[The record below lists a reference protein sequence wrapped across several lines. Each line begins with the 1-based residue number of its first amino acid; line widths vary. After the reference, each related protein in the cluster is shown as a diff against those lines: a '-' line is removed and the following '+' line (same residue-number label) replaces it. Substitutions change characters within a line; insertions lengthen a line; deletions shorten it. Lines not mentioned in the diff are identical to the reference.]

1 MQQRI
6 VTDLVDDALQN
17 GAHAAAGGRPHD
29 GEGFF
34 YRPTILS
41 NLDDGTRI
49 VAEEQFG
56 PALPVRPPEV
66 TAFLAARTERLRF
79 RGDQAMATQ
88 CAGQPPDQRGEH
100 SPVRPVQVR
109 PRVGRRRTATS
120 CRSTRSST
128 SLMEDVRPETPRGN
142 CVEADDSGDAT
153 TPLS

>member
-1 MQQRI
+1 MQPRI

-56 PALPVRPPEV
+56 PALPERPPEV
-66 TAFLAARTERLRF
+66 TAFLAARTKRLRF
-79 RGDQAMATQ
+79 RG
-88 CAGQPPDQRGEH
+88 
-100 SPVRPVQVR
+100 
-109 PRVGRRRTATS
+109 
-120 CRSTRSST
+120 
-128 SLMEDVRPETPRGN
+128 
-142 CVEADDSGDAT
+142 
-153 TPLS
+153 

>member
-1 MQQRI
+1 VQQRI

-66 TAFLAARTERLRF
+66 TAFLAARTKRLRF

-100 SPVRPVQVR
+100 SPVRPVQAR
-109 PRVGRRRTATS
+109 PRVGAMQDGD
-120 CRSTRSST
+120 
-128 SLMEDVRPETPRGN
+128 LMPQHEELNVLNGGRAAHQQDQSEHLPK
-142 CVEADDSGDAT
+142 DQIQ
-153 TPLS
+153 